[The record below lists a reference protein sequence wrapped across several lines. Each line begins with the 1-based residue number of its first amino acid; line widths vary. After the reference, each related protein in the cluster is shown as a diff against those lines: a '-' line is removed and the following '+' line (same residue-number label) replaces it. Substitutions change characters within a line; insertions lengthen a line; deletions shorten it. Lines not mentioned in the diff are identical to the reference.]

1 MNYYLVEEGEKK
13 AQLLTLL
20 RVYAVA
26 RDVESLASSLNL
38 LLEGPIQR
46 RLVPAVRC
54 VCEQVCVCV
63 CVNFP
68 ELPQRVSPAKT
79 QSKV

>member
-1 MNYYLVEEGEKK
+1 MNYYLVGEGEKK

-26 RDVESLASSLNL
+26 RDVESLASSLDL

-54 VCEQVCVCV
+54 VCV
-63 CVNFP
+63 
-68 ELPQRVSPAKT
+68 
-79 QSKV
+79 